1 MQDRRHTGRVL
12 SFSVPVQVKETMI
25 KGIKREELKIV
36 SGGQTGVDRGYKV
49 LADKVWRTTL

>member
-12 SFSVPVQVKETMI
+12 SFSVPVQVNEAMI

-36 SGGQTGVDRGYKV
+36 SSGQTGVDRGAGVYSICFYDV
-49 LADKVWRTTL
+49 L